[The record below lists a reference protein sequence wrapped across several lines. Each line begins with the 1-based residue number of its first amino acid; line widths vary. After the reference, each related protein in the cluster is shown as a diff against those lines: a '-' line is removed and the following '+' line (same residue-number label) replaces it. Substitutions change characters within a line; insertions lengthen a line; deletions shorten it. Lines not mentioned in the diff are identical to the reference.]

1 VASLLLT
8 ARFATTVAK
17 LSQLPRDDL
26 PELAFVGRSNAGKS
40 SAINVL
46 CQRRRLA
53 FASKTPGRTQAL
65 NCFALGPERLPAP
78 VARIVDTPGYGFA
91 AAPLEV
97 KREWDQLAGR
107 YLQVR
112 ETLCAVVLVTDVRRG
127 LTALDRA
134 LLGWLR
140 PGVPVLVL
148 LTKSDKF
155 GRAQQ
160 REALDTVDAAL
171 REARLPNPLALLS
184 FSSTSGIGLEQAR
197 AWLDTRLAEALEERA
212 GAGGEPNEA
221 EPRSEAPAD
230 TGRQTESEQAKPLR
244 SRSRSSTRTEQS

>member
-1 VASLLLT
+1 LASHLLT

-17 LSQLPRDDL
+17 LAQLPRDGL

-40 SAINVL
+40 SAINAL

-65 NCFALGPERLPAP
+65 NCFALGPERLPEP
-78 VARIVDTPGYGFA
+78 LARIVDTPGYGFA
-91 AAPLEV
+91 TAPLEV

-112 ETLCAVVLVTDVRRG
+112 DTLCAVVLVCDVRRG
-127 LTALDRA
+127 LTALDRT

-148 LTKSDKF
+148 LTKSDKL

-160 REALDTVDAAL
+160 REALDTVEAAL
-171 REARLPNPLALLS
+171 HEARLPNPLSLLA
-184 FSSTSGIGLEQAR
+184 FSSTTGLGLEPAR
-197 AWLDTRLAEALEERA
+197 AWLDARIGEAQPLEH
-212 GAGGEPNEA
+212 PD
-221 EPRSEAPAD
+221 PEAPA
-230 TGRQTESEQAKPLR
+230 SEDEPRHPNSQR
-244 SRSRSSTRTEQS
+244 STRARPS